1 MSHADWTYFTSSL
14 AVATPT
20 APNGPP
26 RAAMVT
32 VAKDATKSD
41 RFANADMAQLFRN
54 DRRSIPARVYRRNGV
69 TGPTARLGQ
78 EGS

>member
-1 MSHADWTYFTSSL
+1 
-14 AVATPT
+14 
-20 APNGPP
+20 
-26 RAAMVT
+26 MVT